1 MTTDVSKVLFF
12 YLLAILCFLSMAIF
26 FIDVVAPP
34 CVADLCLNSSE
45 ECEDRELLESTRL
58 FAPCWD
64 RFVQDLRTMPSS
76 GSLELRFNTSLFS
89 TLSDIIVPFETWAIL
104 DYKLQCISQIK
115 RSSSAHLPISRLRWI
130 ACVAFKMRFNIEYLM
145 IWKMWNSCCISV
157 NSKTEISKQF
167 TVYHWSTLQQ
177 AITKASKQ
185 MPFPWWTDQKCFVNW
200 TAFIVTDQ
208 PGYAAHCI

>member
-1 MTTDVSKVLFF
+1 MCQKSFFFTFLQFFVFWAWRIFSSMSSHRRVLRTSAWIPQRSAKIGNSLSQHVC
-12 YLLAILCFLSMAIF
+12 LLHVGTGLYKTWEQCLALVHLNFGST
-26 FIDVVAPP
+26 PP
-34 CVADLCLNSSE
+34 CFQHSQILLCHLKHE
-45 ECEDRELLESTRL
+45 
-58 FAPCWD
+58 
-64 RFVQDLRTMPSS
+64 
-76 GSLELRFNTSLFS
+76 
-89 TLSDIIVPFETWAIL
+89 PF
-104 DYKLQCISQIK
+104 YKLQCISQIK

-185 MPFPWWTDQKCFVNW
+185 MPFPWWMDQKCFVNW